1 MLKNSLL
8 LGVVLSAAAAVTS
21 MPASAGEVVVASGTI
36 TTVAPSGLSPV
47 VAFSVPQTDGYWV
60 TITDCCL
67 TGDYYAT
74 WVDGVYLGT
83 TPYVPIGGPTYSSG
97 EFYDVLTAG
106 SHNLQIQDQTLFA
119 QPAGAYYSISTP
131 EPSTWVMMGLG
142 FAALGFAGYRQ
153 ARKTA
158 ALPA

>member
-1 MLKNSLL
+1 MLKKSLL
-8 LGVVLSAAAAVTS
+8 LGVVLSAAAAMTS
-21 MPASAGEVVVASGTI
+21 MPASAGTVVASGTI
-36 TTVAPSGLSPV
+36 TTFSGVSPV
-47 VAFSVPQTDGYWV
+47 VAFSVPETDGYWV
-60 TITDCCL
+60 TITDCCI

-74 WVDGVYLGT
+74 YVDGAYLGT

-97 EFYDVLTAG
+97 TFYDKLTAG
-106 SHNLQIQDQTLFA
+106 GHGLQIVDQTLFA
-119 QPAGAYYSISTP
+119 QPAGASYSISTP